1 MQSVVHWLVVYM
13 ELRKGNRKWE
23 VSAASGRQIVENIML
38 H

>member
-1 MQSVVHWLVVYM
+1 MQSVVYWSVVYM

-23 VSAASGRQIVENIML
+23 EAAASGRRIAENIML